1 MGYELWPELCDR
13 LATGHKE
20 SSRLGYELWPE
31 PSRRGVRSRHESSRL
46 GYELWPEPDWP
57 GHGVVKESSRLG
69 YELWPELKPHAG
81 QCHTSLVDWDMSS
94 GRRRW
99 LDRRFAPVKPTPAPR
114 RDVYQDWKSA
124 NRRIQYVALTLLF
137 S

>member
-1 MGYELWPELCDR
+1 MGYELWPELGNALID
-13 LATGHKE
+13 GFGK
-20 SSRLGYELWPE
+20 
-31 PSRRGVRSRHESSRL
+31 
-46 GYELWPEPDWP
+46 
-57 GHGVVKESSRLG
+57 SSRLG
-69 YELWPELKPHAG
+69 YELWPELIKTTSRLGWSLVDWDMSSGRNPGAASTPCTVSLVDWDMSSG
-81 QCHTSLVDWDMSS
+81 RNTGEVLDVLNASLVDWDMSS